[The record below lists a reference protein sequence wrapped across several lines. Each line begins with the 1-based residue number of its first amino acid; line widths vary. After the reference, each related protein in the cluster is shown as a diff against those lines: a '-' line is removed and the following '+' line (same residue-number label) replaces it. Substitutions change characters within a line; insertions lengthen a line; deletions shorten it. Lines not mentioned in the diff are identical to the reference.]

1 MIIGQ
6 KEGLHHRLTFGQ
18 RLFLNNYKRHF
29 RVVCQPND
37 IGQLAS
43 VWKRVCIIAKR
54 LEKGCYWSMI
64 IGIFMKDYQPVSIL
78 RLSLCKCSTITNC
91 FNWDVDQ
98 LLVIDGFVNS
108 PSSSVYQL
116 HYHSPSMNAT
126 KVGDDHGSLFGRLQ
140 TAKNAG

>member
-29 RVVCQPND
+29 CVVCQPND

-54 LEKGCYWSMI
+54 LKKRCYWSMI
-64 IGIFMKDYQPVSIL
+64 IGIFMTDYQLVSVL
-78 RLSLCKCSTITNC
+78 WLSLRKCSTITNC
-91 FNWDVDQ
+91 LNWDVDQ
-98 LLVIDGFVNS
+98 LLVIDGFVNWT
-108 PSSSVYQL
+108 SSSIYQM
-116 HYHSPSMNAT
+116 HYCNLFMNAT
-126 KVGDDHGSLFGRLQ
+126 KKGNDHGSLFGRL
-140 TAKNAG
+140 